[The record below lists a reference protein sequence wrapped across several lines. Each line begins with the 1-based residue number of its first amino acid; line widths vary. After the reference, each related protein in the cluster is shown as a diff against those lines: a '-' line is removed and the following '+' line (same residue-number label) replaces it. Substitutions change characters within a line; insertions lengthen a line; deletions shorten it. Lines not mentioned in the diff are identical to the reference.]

1 MKNGAKAIVLSSDKI
16 LLFHRDNIPTIP
28 YPDCW
33 QIVGGGIEENETPE
47 EAAKREL
54 LEEASFVPSNCSYL
68 GKTVGS
74 RGEDVYGFVFFIE
87 KNEEKRFA
95 IGPGEGQE
103 VGFFRLDEAL
113 ELELTQKTRLF
124 LEKLVFFF
132 L

>member
-1 MKNGAKAIVLSSDKI
+1 M
-16 LLFHRDNIPTIP
+16 
-28 YPDCW
+28 
-33 QIVGGGIEENETPE
+33 
-47 EAAKREL
+47 
-54 LEEASFVPSNCSYL
+54 PSNCSYL

-124 LEKLVFFF
+124 LEKTGDLVEWMMKKRIVPAKEAVKKA
-132 L
+132 LEVMNG